1 MTWSELQ
8 RGAAYALDYL
18 ANMAPA
24 RKKSKLANDNQPEEP
39 HVDKHQ
45 SETIASKENE
55 APAPIDTAAVNP
67 EGTIPS
73 PTRPS
78 LPTNNNRNSWYSAS
92 SWKSKAGPVAQL
104 ARESVQ
110 VDRGVSSESSS
121 LTYHDSDARRRSSQ
135 SVSKSVK
142 GTSRKS
148 IPLVAEPT
156 KVHAT
161 SDVSQP
167 PKKQQKKPADP
178 GEKVKEVPAQGERK
192 EVEDAPWPP
201 EPSIMGDGEGKEDA
215 ASIRPASGAW
225 FGWWS
230 RPDGYGSD
238 SEKVKSNVKVSLDGA
253 AEEASGTPLPR
264 SPNEGQLEVVKDNAV
279 PEQVAGNGAEDP
291 SARLRPEMS
300 MNTGPT
306 RSWFGLW
313 SSTQNKQAE
322 QEEQQIKDGEELPQ
336 AERPPVP
343 DAMIT
348 AEPAGTAKD
357 MKAAEL
363 SRPNDNN
370 AELERPKSSGWA
382 FWSKDRP
389 KEAEPEPD
397 GTQKDVGEIAVAD
410 TPSQSHPEA
419 AQFNTESDQRKLA
432 KPELNRNSSLL
443 RPKRGRPEKSKN
455 LSGETTAAGT
465 PASSEQQTP
474 ATSQFQTPAETPEA
488 SPAPVQR
495 GKKPQQSRPN
505 LILPKFRDIYPPA
518 PNPGYLER
526 IAQYFAQTLHLPG
539 YGPLP
544 PPQHPFMTKHPP
556 KVKKAIA
563 IGVHGFFPAQLF
575 QRVLGQPTGT
585 SIRFANYAAASIKQ
599 WCEDHQPEVKDVEV
613 EKVSLEGEG
622 IIGDRVNTLWKL
634 LLNWLSHLRQADFIL
649 VACHS
654 QGVPV
659 AIMLVAKL
667 IQLGALSSHVRIGV
681 CAMAGINLGPF
692 LEYKSR
698 LFGGSALELFDF
710 CDSKSKVSIAYA
722 ESLDVCLRH
731 GVRVTFCGSIDDQLV
746 SLESSLHA
754 PLTHPYVNRT
764 VFIDGRLHTS
774 NFLSHL
780 IVFAVKLRDLGVSDH
795 GLLREISGPVAG
807 SLVGG
812 EGHSR
817 VYDDP
822 AVYQTAVE
830 FALESTDVSPAL
842 YIQPSSP
849 DEKRKSME
857 AATQRRASLGGFP
870 HNMNAANHMRR
881 GSLSALSLTLPGIAP
896 SIAPYEAPGAMGAD
910 KNPFVLPWAVR
921 GMLEED
927 LVKRDPNMQEEV
939 KQLVKEFESWRPNS
953 KVLKDVR
960 WRLEGVRSML

>member
-1 MTWSELQ
+1 
-8 RGAAYALDYL
+8 
-18 ANMAPA
+18 MAPA
-24 RKKSKLANDNQPEEP
+24 RKKSKLANDNEPEEP
-39 HVDKHQ
+39 HDHDRQ
-45 SETIASKENE
+45 SDIPAARDND
-55 APAPIDTAAVNP
+55 APDTSQP
-67 EGTIPS
+67 EGTTSS
-73 PTRPS
+73 PTRPNHNT
-78 LPTNNNRNSWYSAS
+78 TNRGSWYSAS
-92 SWKSKAGPVAQL
+92 SWKSKAGPVAQV
-104 ARESVQ
+104 ARESIQ

-121 LTYHDSDARRRSSQ
+121 LPNNFDNDGKRRSSQ
-135 SVSKSVK
+135 SVSKSVR
-142 GTSRKS
+142 GSSRKS

-156 KVHAT
+156 RVHAT

-167 PKKQQKKPADP
+167 PKQQSKKPVESS
-178 GEKVKEVPAQGERK
+178 EKVKEGNSVAEERK
-192 EVEDAPWPP
+192 EVEDAPLPP
-201 EPSIMGDGEGKEDA
+201 EPAAAMGDGEGKEDA
-215 ASIRPASGAW
+215 ASIRPASGTW

-238 SEKVKSNVKVSLDGA
+238 GEKAKSSVKVNLDGA
-253 AEEASGTPLPR
+253 AEEASGTPLPK
-264 SPNEGQLEVVKDNAV
+264 SPNDGQLEAPKDNA
-279 PEQVAGNGAEDP
+279 EIGEAGGNGVEHT
-291 SARLRPEMS
+291 SGQLKPEMS
-300 MNTGPT
+300 MNTGST

-313 SSTQNKQAE
+313 SSTQNQQAE
-322 QEEQQIKDGEELPQ
+322 QEERQIKDNEEAVQQTGREP
-336 AERPPVP
+336 EP
-343 DAMIT
+343 DSKVT
-348 AEPAGTAKD
+348 AEPAKTAQD
-357 MKAAEL
+357 VKALEQPK
-363 SRPNDNN
+363 PNGSNT
-370 AELERPKSSGWA
+370 ELERPKSSGWA
-382 FWSKDRP
+382 FWSKEAP
-389 KEAEPEPD
+389 KEAGPQPD

-419 AQFNTESDQRKLA
+419 AQFNSEPEQRKKD
-432 KPELNRNSSLL
+432 KPELKRNSSLL
-443 RPKRGRPEKSKN
+443 RPKRGRLEKPKD
-455 LSGETTAAGT
+455 LSGETTAANT
-465 PASSEQQTP
+465 PVGSEFQTP

-488 SPAPVQR
+488 SPAPTQR

-505 LILPKFRDIYPPA
+505 LILPKFRETYPPA

-526 IAQYFAQTLHLPG
+526 LAQYFAQTLHIPG
-539 YGPLP
+539 YAALP
-544 PPQHPFMTKHPP
+544 PPQHPFITKYPP

-599 WCEDHQPEVKDVEV
+599 WCQDHQPDVKDVEV
-613 EKVSLEGEG
+613 EKVALEGEG
-622 IIGDRVNTLWKL
+622 IIADRVNTLWKL

-667 IQLGALSSHVRIGV
+667 IQLGALSPHVRIGV

-722 ESLDVCLRH
+722 ESLDICLRQ

-754 PLTHPYVNRT
+754 PLTHPYVNRL

-774 NFLSHL
+774 NFISHL
-780 IVFAVKLRDLGVSDH
+780 IVFAVKLRNLCVSDH
-795 GLLREISGPVAG
+795 GLLREISAPVAG

-842 YIQPSSP
+842 YIPP
-849 DEKRKSME
+849 TNADEKRKSME

-870 HNMNAANHMRR
+870 TNMNAANHMRR
-881 GSLSALSLTLPGIAP
+881 GSLSSLALAPPGIAP
-896 SIAPYEAPGAMGAD
+896 TIAAYEAPGAIGVD

-921 GMLEED
+921 GMLEEEI
-927 LVKRDPNMQEEV
+927 VRRDTKMQEEV
-939 KQLVKEFESWRPNS
+939 KELVKEFESWRPNS

>member
-1 MTWSELQ
+1 
-8 RGAAYALDYL
+8 
-18 ANMAPA
+18 MAPA
-24 RKKSKLANDNQPEEP
+24 RKKSKLANDNEPDEPRQSDVPAAQEDDAPDTSTVQP
-39 HVDKHQ
+39 
-45 SETIASKENE
+45 
-55 APAPIDTAAVNP
+55 P
-67 EGTIPS
+67 EGTPSS
-73 PTRPS
+73 PTRP
-78 LPTNNNRNSWYSAS
+78 NNHNRGSWYSAS
-92 SWKSKAGPVAQL
+92 SWKSKAGPVAQV
-104 ARESVQ
+104 ARESIQ

-121 LTYHDSDARRRSSQ
+121 LVNNHENDAKRRSSQ
-135 SVSKSVK
+135 SVSKSVR
-142 GTSRKS
+142 GSSRKS
-148 IPLVAEPT
+148 IPLIAEPT
-156 KVHAT
+156 RVHAT

-167 PKKQQKKPADP
+167 PKQQQKKPVESS
-178 GEKVKEVPAQGERK
+178 EKVKESAGPEERK
-192 EVEDAPWPP
+192 EVEDVPLPP
-201 EPSIMGDGEGKEDA
+201 EPTAMGEGEGKDDA
-215 ASIRPASGAW
+215 ASIRPASGTW

-238 SEKVKSNVKVSLDGA
+238 GEKAKSSVKVNLDVA

-264 SPNEGQLEVVKDNAV
+264 SPNEGQLEVPKDGTEAGQNA
-279 PEQVAGNGAEDP
+279 ANGAEDP
-291 SARLRPEMS
+291 SAQLRPEMS
-300 MNTGPT
+300 MNTGST

-313 SSTQNKQAE
+313 SSTQNQQAE
-322 QEEQQIKDGEELPQ
+322 QEGQQIKDNEEVQQTEQLPVSDTK
-336 AERPPVP
+336 A
-343 DAMIT
+343 T
-348 AEPAGTAKD
+348 AEPAETAKD
-357 MKAAEL
+357 MKTADPSKA
-363 SRPNDNN
+363 NDNT
-370 AELERPKSSGWA
+370 EVERPKSSGWA
-382 FWSKDRP
+382 FWSKETP
-389 KEAEPEPD
+389 KEAGPQQD

-419 AQFNTESDQRKLA
+419 AQFNTEPDQRKQA
-432 KPELNRNSSLL
+432 KPELKRNSSLL
-443 RPKRGRPEKSKN
+443 RPKRGRPEKPKD
-455 LSGETTAAGT
+455 LSGETTAAAT
-465 PASSEQQTP
+465 PVGSELPTP
-474 ATSQFQTPAETPEA
+474 SASQFQTPAETPEA
-488 SPAPVQR
+488 SPAPAQR
-495 GKKPQQSRPN
+495 GKKPLQARPN
-505 LILPKFRDIYPPA
+505 LILPKFREVYPPA

-526 IAQYFAQTLHLPG
+526 LAQYFAQTLHIPG
-539 YGPLP
+539 YAALP
-544 PPQHPFMTKHPP
+544 PPQHPFITKYPP

-599 WCEDHQPEVKDVEV
+599 WCQDHQPDVKDVEV
-613 EKVSLEGEG
+613 EKVALEGEG
-622 IIGDRVNTLWKL
+622 IIADRVNTLWKL

-667 IQLGALSSHVRIGV
+667 IQLGALSPHVRIGV

-710 CDSKSKVSIAYA
+710 CDSKSKVSVAYA
-722 ESLDVCLRH
+722 ESLDICLRQ

-754 PLTHPYVNRT
+754 PLTHPYVNRI

-780 IVFAVKLRDLGVSDH
+780 IVFAVKLRNLCVSDH
-795 GLLREISGPVAG
+795 GLLREISAPVAG

-830 FALESTDVSPAL
+830 FALESTEISPAL
-842 YIQPSSP
+842 YIPP
-849 DEKRKSME
+849 TNADEKRKSME

-870 HNMNAANHMRR
+870 TNMNAANHMRR
-881 GSLSALSLTLPGIAP
+881 GSLSSLSLAPPGIGP
-896 SIAPYEAPGAMGAD
+896 SIAAYEAPGAMGVD

-927 LVKRDPNMQEEV
+927 IVRRDAKMQEEV
-939 KQLVKEFESWRPNS
+939 KELVKEFESWRPNS